1 MAESLISCMDEQH
14 VLVIEDDAAT
24 AAFLA
29 DNLRADGYGVRTT
42 AAVPEA
48 LRAIQ
53 RQHPDLVLLDVMLEG
68 ESGLELLD
76 VVRRADGVAARI
88 DRDLPV
94 IVLSGLGSEVERLRG
109 FRRGAD
115 DYLVKPFSYPE
126 LVARIEAVL
135 RRSADRPLRGVIH
148 VAGLWIDPVGRR
160 VELDG
165 RAVHLSAREF
175 DLLHALAHE
184 PTRVFTKRELLRDLW
199 GFSTGGAS
207 RTVDTHACRLR
218 RKLAG
223 GSRPF
228 VLTVRGVGYRLVE
241 DAP

>member
-1 MAESLISCMDEQH
+1 MDGQH
-14 VLVIEDDAAT
+14 LLVIEDDAAT

-29 DNLRADGYGVRTT
+29 DNLRADGYSVRT
-42 AAVPEA
+42 APGVPA
-48 LRAIQ
+48 GLRAIQ
-53 RQHPDLVLLDVMLEG
+53 QHHPDLVLLDVMLDG

-94 IVLSGLGSEVERLRG
+94 IVLSGRGSEVERLRG

-126 LVARIEAVL
+126 LLARIQAVL
-135 RRSADRPLRGVIH
+135 RRSADRPLRGVIR
-148 VAGLWIDPVGRR
+148 VADLWIDPVGRR
-160 VELDG
+160 VELEG
-165 RAVHLSAREF
+165 RAIHLSAREF
-175 DLLHALAHE
+175 DLLHALAHQ
-184 PTRVFTKRELLRDLW
+184 PTRVFTKRELLRDVW
-199 GFSTGGAS
+199 GFVAAGAS

-218 RKLAG
+218 QKLAG

-241 DAP
+241 DAL